1 MVDVSLVLQSDKGA
15 RSGCRAD
22 AGDSGHRTSRS
33 QTERVLTER
42 CENEQLFSIDIFS
55 IWGEAK
61 VGSQPFE
68 VAIRQLPPMTVERPN
83 AESR

>member
-1 MVDVSLVLQSDKGA
+1 
-15 RSGCRAD
+15 
-22 AGDSGHRTSRS
+22 
-33 QTERVLTER
+33 VLTER